1 MATPNPNIIYRS
13 GSAGPLTFAQL
24 DGNFALLSQSIADM
38 STPESASYATTASYV
53 EIAQTASYFDGT
65 VENATTASYVDAA
78 NVDGTVTSASYAL
91 TASYALSGG
100 SGGNI
105 DTSSLATTG
114 SNTFTANQTIVG
126 NVTFP
131 SSSFIS
137 TSNTSGSLFLS
148 ALNEGT
154 LFLNNDGGEGD
165 VVVGYNGWTHK
176 MDVRGPIQV
185 TNIQGTGSLYLKP
198 DEGDVAERQFEIYNT
213 APSDIHFKGSATH
226 SFFGDDTNYLKID
239 DSAATVTI
247 DSTNGLFI
255 NSNTTISGDAEFSGS
270 ILVSGSIIP
279 NTDGVSSTSS
289 FDLGSPTA
297 AWKDIYVSNGTIN
310 FLNSAG
316 TIVQTMGTGNN
327 QLEGDTTMNGPA
339 TINGDLSIYSSGP
352 YSGSFTH
359 GSTNTAT
366 GVESHAAGANSV
378 ASGDW
383 SHAEGGDGTN
393 SQEASGKGSHVEGIG
408 TVALG
413 WGSHAEGRST
423 RAEGSGSHAEG
434 WFTYAKGIG
443 SHAEGR
449 NTSASGDYSHAEGS
463 FTSASGR
470 FSHAE
475 GSSSIASGTGSH
487 AEGLGTIAAAD
498 YQHVAGR
505 YNRTSSNSDTLF
517 IIGNGSANNNRSNV
531 LLVDIY
537 GSTVDGNSIVSG
549 SLFVNAPGQL
559 NQVVQGT
566 GHGNLGQFTFDSHIE
581 GRNNDLGSDS
591 HYSHVEGVGNVV
603 NGQGCHGEGENTFI
617 DLYAVGSHAEGFQT
631 KIARGTN
638 HAHAEGSGTIA
649 TGSYSHAEGI
659 GTITI
664 GTGSHA
670 EGLETIAKGNFQH
683 VTGQYNATSSV
694 DSAFIVGN
702 GYDGDNRSNLIFAA
716 EETVSINNLVKL
728 TVRSTN
734 PPAPQEGMIMASG
747 SAGSSVLYYYNGTSW
762 NALF

>member
-38 STPESASYATTASYV
+38 SA
-53 EIAQTASYFDGT
+53 
-65 VENATTASYVDAA
+65 
-78 NVDGTVTSASYAL
+78 
-91 TASYALSGG
+91 
-100 SGGNI
+100 I

-114 SNTFTANQTIVG
+114 SNTFTDNQTIVG

-137 TSNTSGSLFLS
+137 TSNPSGSLFLS

-310 FLNSAG
+310 FLNGAG
-316 TIVQTMGTGNN
+316 TVVQTMGTGNN
-327 QLEGDTTMNGPA
+327 QLTGDTF
-339 TINGDLSIYSSGP
+339 INGRLSQGY
-352 YSGSFTH
+352 
-359 GSTNTAT
+359 NTT
-366 GVESHAAGANSV
+366 
-378 ASGDW
+378 ASG
-383 SHAEGGDGTN
+383 
-393 SQEASGKGSHVEGIG
+393 
-408 TVALG
+408 L
-413 WGSHAEGRST
+413 
-423 RAEGSGSHAEG
+423 
-434 WFTYAKGIG
+434 
-443 SHAEGR
+443 
-449 NTSASGDYSHAEGS
+449 
-463 FTSASGR
+463 

-475 GSSSIASGTGSH
+475 GLASLALGTGSH

-505 YNRTSSNSDTLF
+505 YNITSSNPDDLF
-517 IIGNGSANNNRSNV
+517 IIGNGSGDGLGRQNI
-531 LLVDIY
+531 LKVDIY
-537 GSTVDGNSIVSG
+537 GLKVEYGNAIVTG
-549 SLFVNAPGQL
+549 SLFVNEPSQL
-559 NQVVQGT
+559 NQAVFGPNHTLGGFPGAT
-566 GHGNLGQFTFDSHIE
+566 GVLLQ
-581 GRNNDLGSDS
+581 GRNNQVGGNASFS
-591 HYSHVEGVGNVV
+591 HAEGWFTRVDGYASHAEGY
-603 NGQGCHGEGENTFI
+603 NTFI
-617 DLYAVGSHAEGFQT
+617 APQVTSSHAEGWDTKVARLANYSHAEGYNTVTSGAYSHAEGASTIARGTGSHAEG
-631 KIARGTN
+631 A
-638 HAHAEGSGTIA
+638 GTIA
-649 TGSYSHAEGI
+649 IGI
-659 GTITI
+659 A
-664 GTGSHA
+664 SHA